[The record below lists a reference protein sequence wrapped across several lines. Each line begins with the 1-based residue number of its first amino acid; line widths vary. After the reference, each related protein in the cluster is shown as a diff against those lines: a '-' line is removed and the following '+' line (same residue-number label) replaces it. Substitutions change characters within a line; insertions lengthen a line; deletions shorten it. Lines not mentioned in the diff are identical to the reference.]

1 MDYWIVPSNDNTF
14 RIADA
19 IKANNGIVDW
29 RQSNNFA
36 VGDMVLIYKSK
47 PEQRVAFRM
56 EVIAVGIK
64 EEDAID
70 QEEFWTDQMAYFDGL
85 GRSIYVRFKLLEEI
99 SDDAMSLQQLHAH
112 GFKGYIQSVQHC
124 PEEAIEF
131 ILNPHGTG
139 NSEDYGVDYP
149 ADNEDLYEGAL
160 MEVKVNK
167 YERNKKAREKCIELK
182 GRKCLVCGRDFEETY
197 GEIGKGFIHVHH
209 LVPISTIKKE
219 YQLDVEKD
227 LAPVCPN
234 CHYMLH
240 RKNPPYTI
248 EELQR
253 MMQGN
258 EDNPTHIAAE
268 PVEIR
273 PLLKY
278 FDGCIPLYNLKAAC
292 GSFAANE
299 TPEEEGWIDV
309 RGYNFKPDP
318 KRYFAI
324 HAKGNSM
331 FPKISDGDICVFE
344 RYTGGSRNGKTVLI
358 QCDGIDPDTEC
369 NYTIK
374 DYHSEKSVSEDGWY
388 QESITL
394 SPINKKYDDIHLD
407 PNEQYVTI
415 GIFECRLNK

>member
-36 VGDMVLIYKSK
+36 VGDMVFIYKGK

-56 EVIAVGIK
+56 EVIGVEIK
-64 EEDAID
+64 EEDALD
-70 QEEFWTDQMAYFDGL
+70 QEEFWTDPMAYFDGL
-85 GRSIYVRFKLLEEI
+85 GRSVYVRFKLLEEI
-99 SDDAMSLQQLHAH
+99 TDDVMSLQQLHAH
-112 GFKGYIQSVQHC
+112 GFNGYIQSVKRC
-124 PEEAIEF
+124 PEESIEF
-131 ILNPHGTG
+131 LLNPYG
-139 NSEDYGVDYP
+139 NSSPEDYDVDYP

-160 MEVKVNK
+160 VEVKANK
-167 YERNKKAREKCIELK
+167 YERNRKAREKCIELK

-209 LVPISTIKKE
+209 LVPTSSIGKE
-219 YQLDVEKD
+219 YQLDIEKD

-248 EELQR
+248 EQLRR
-253 MMQGN
+253 MMQGT
-258 EDNPTHIAAE
+258 EDYPTPIAAE

-273 PLLKY
+273 PLPNY
-278 FDGCIPLYNLKAAC
+278 FYGCIPLYNLKAAC
-292 GSFAANE
+292 GSFAENE
-299 TPEEEGWIDV
+299 IPEVEGWIDV
-309 RGYNFKPDP
+309 RGQGFTPDP
-318 KRYFAI
+318 KRYFAV

-331 FPKISDGDICVFE
+331 IPKIYDGDICVFE
-344 RYTGGSRNGKTVLI
+344 RYTGGSRNGEIVLT
-358 QCDGIDPDTEC
+358 QCDGKDPDTEC

-374 DYHSEKSVSEDGWY
+374 VYHSEKTVSEDGWF
-388 QESITL
+388 QQSITL
-394 SPINKKYDDIHLD
+394 SPLNDRYDDIHLD
-407 PNEQYVTI
+407 PNERYVTI
-415 GIFECRLNK
+415 GIFKCTINN

>member
-1 MDYWIVPSNDNTF
+1 MNYWIVPSNDNVF

-36 VGDMVLIYKSK
+36 VGDIVFIYKGK

-56 EVIAVGIK
+56 EVIGVEIK
-64 EEDAID
+64 EEDALD
-70 QEEFWTDQMAYFDGL
+70 QEKFWTDQLAYFDGL
-85 GRSIYVRFKLLEEI
+85 GQSNYVRFKLLEEI
-99 SDDAMSLQQLHAH
+99 LDDAMSLQQLHAH
-112 GFKGYIQSVQHC
+112 GFNGYIQSVQHC

-131 ILNPHGTG
+131 MLNPYGTD
-139 NSEDYGVDYP
+139 NSEDYDVDYP
-149 ADNEDLYEGAL
+149 ADNEELYEGAL

-167 YERNKKAREKCIELK
+167 YERNRKAREKCIELK

-197 GEIGKGFIHVHH
+197 GDIGKGFIHVHH
-209 LVPISTIKKE
+209 LVPISSIGKE

-253 MMQGN
+253 MMQGT
-258 EDNPTHIAAE
+258 EDNPTPIAAE

-273 PLLKY
+273 PLPNY
-278 FDGCIPLYNLKAAC
+278 FYGCIPLYDLKAAC
-292 GSFAANE
+292 GSFSENE
-299 TPEEEGWIDV
+299 IPEEEGWIDV
-309 RGYNFKPDP
+309 RGYDFKPDP

-331 FPKISDGDICVFE
+331 FPKISDGDICVFK
-344 RYTGGSRNGKTVLI
+344 RYDGGSRDGKTVLI
-358 QCDGIDPDTEC
+358 QCNGIDPDTEC

-374 DYHSEKSVSEDGWY
+374 DYHSEKAVYEDEWH

-407 PNEQYVTI
+407 PSERYVTI
-415 GIFECRLNK
+415 GIFECKLNK